1 MTKSVTKHAR
11 QRQAGRRGC
20 PLFCFPSTWSVK
32 HPETA
37 TSLSTDAGPATVQ
50 YLGMPRQGEGH
61 YSGLA
66 HVAPNLGERGNASSK
81 DRRTLSASVY

>member
-1 MTKSVTKHAR
+1 MPVKGR
-11 QRQAGRRGC
+11 QEGGGVRCFVFLPRG
-20 PLFCFPSTWSVK
+20 SRDT
-32 HPETA
+32 

-50 YLGMPRQGEGH
+50 YLGMPRQGEGE

-81 DRRTLSASVY
+81 DRRTPSASVY